1 MIGRISDR
9 AIHASAAEI
18 IPDLVDPR
26 DAGWARTTALQLSA
40 LAQHASRR
48 PEDPSASAEAEVRSA
63 LADAAVPGAE
73 GDDPWERAAEVLRS
87 AVLGGAAGTDVRAQ
101 RDALRAVLVRQL
113 DDALAGSMEL
123 MDAFR
128 GKPARG

>member
-1 MIGRISDR
+1 MIGRVSDR

-18 IPDLVDPR
+18 IPDLVDAG

-40 LAQHASRR
+40 LAAHASRR
-48 PEDPSASAEAEVRSA
+48 PDDPSASAEAEVRST
-63 LADAAVPGAE
+63 LAAAGAPGAE
-73 GDDPWERAAEVLRS
+73 DDDPWERAAEVLRS
-87 AVLGGAAGTDVRAQ
+87 AMVGGAAGTDVRAQ
-101 RDALRAVLVRQL
+101 RDALRAILVRQL
-113 DDALAGSMEL
+113 DEALAGSMEL